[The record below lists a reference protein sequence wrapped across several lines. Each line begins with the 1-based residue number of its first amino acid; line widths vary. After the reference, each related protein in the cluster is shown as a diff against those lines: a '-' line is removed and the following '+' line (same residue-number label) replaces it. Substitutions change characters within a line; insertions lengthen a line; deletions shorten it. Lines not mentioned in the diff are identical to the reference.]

1 VLIVQINFLG
11 QSHMQSYFC
20 QFVIP
25 WYTCAQNMDIV
36 LNWKKKSIMKK
47 IKNKIKLH
55 DIIQQKLKL
64 WLHFV
69 LHIFYVNYARL
80 S

>member
-1 VLIVQINFLG
+1 
-11 QSHMQSYFC
+11 
-20 QFVIP
+20 
-25 WYTCAQNMDIV
+25 MDIV